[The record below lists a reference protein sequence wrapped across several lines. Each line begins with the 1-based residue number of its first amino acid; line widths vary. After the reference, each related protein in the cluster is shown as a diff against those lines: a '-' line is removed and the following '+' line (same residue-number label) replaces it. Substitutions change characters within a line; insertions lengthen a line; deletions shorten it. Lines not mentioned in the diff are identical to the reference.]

1 MHYKWQLYYVLFL
14 KYQAPQ
20 TDFFVIFGYFLH
32 FYPSNNVEDQNF
44 DKMKKTPRDIVILN
58 MSTINEVPKI
68 KIMMNDSQDIEHDRQ
83 NFFSFWTIF
92 CPLLFNFWKNEKK
105 NTWRYHHFTEV
116 YYKWQSYD
124 IWFLR
129 YEVQQT
135 YFLSFWAIFCPFT
148 PIKAKKIK
156 IWKNNEKN
164 TWR

>member
-1 MHYKWQLYYVLFL
+1 MHHKWQLYFVLFL
-14 KYQAPQ
+14 KYQAWQ

-105 NTWRYHHFTEV
+105 KTPG
-116 YYKWQSYD
+116 D
-124 IWFLR
+124 IIILQKSTINDNHMIYGSWDMKCNR
-129 YEVQQT
+129 H
-135 YFLSFWAIFCPFT
+135 IFCHFGPFFAHL
-148 PIKAKKIK
+148 PQ
-156 IWKNNEKN
+156 
-164 TWR
+164 